1 MAARPKMSCLY
12 SIATEQQKY
21 YDMNKLKL
29 FTVNTLIPFATGAAA
44 GLLVAYVI
52 EYLVHS

>member
-1 MAARPKMSCLY
+1 MKILD
-12 SIATEQQKY
+12 TEEQKH

-52 EYLVHS
+52 EYLVYS